1 MKHEPIKILPYN
13 QVQFRWVC
21 SHYDHHLHG
30 ICVLNGSLHEFKCE
44 YEDVDMPQV
53 KIYELSILIKL
64 KWLYRQWLFEK
75 CIGYHWTYPH
85 RKNGQYFYY
94 RKPNWFYKLLFKW
107 YYKK

>member
-13 QVQFRWVC
+13 QVRFRWV
-21 SHYDHHLHG
+21 SNHYDHHLNG
-30 ICVLNGSLHEFKCE
+30 TCILNGSLHEFKCD

-53 KIYELSILIKL
+53 KIYQLSIWSKL

-75 CIGYHWTYPH
+75 CVGYHWTYSQN
-85 RKNGQYFYY
+85 RRQYFYY
-94 RKPNWFYKLLFKW
+94 RKPEWFYKALMKW